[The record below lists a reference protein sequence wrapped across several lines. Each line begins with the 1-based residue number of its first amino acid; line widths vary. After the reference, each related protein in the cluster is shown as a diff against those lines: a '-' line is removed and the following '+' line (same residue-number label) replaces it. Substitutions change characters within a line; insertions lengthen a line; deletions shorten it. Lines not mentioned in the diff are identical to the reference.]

1 MILNPIIQTLPESTR
16 APIPALLAR
25 AVALFLGAFTLLN
38 LTGDLRVRGFDLNL
52 WWIDLRALPGFVA
65 DSFLLVCGL
74 LLVGFAVRPGV
85 SRFRRGLTATCLV
98 LLLLAA
104 LANCLSYYSLVL
116 GGAIH
121 PALPVPLSLLVAAG
135 LGCVLRALWRGSCNG
150 RARDLIASAAL
161 AGMLGLLFP
170 LAQMVLFGKTD
181 YRRSA
186 DVAVVM
192 GARVYADGRLS
203 DALKDRVRT
212 ACDLYHQRLVN
223 KLIMSGGP
231 GDGAIHE
238 TEGMARAAVQM
249 GVDPEDIVLDKF
261 GLNTENTVKNTDIL
275 FHELNASRVLV
286 VSHGYHLP
294 RIKLAYQRAGTE
306 VYTVPAR
313 ESYFLRQM
321 PFNMAREVVALWVYY
336 LRPLSSVSQA

>member
-1 MILNPIIQTLPESTR
+1 MILNPVISV
-16 APIPALLAR
+16 APGAGGVAKTAPFAR
-25 AVALFLGAFTLLN
+25 GVALFLGVFTLLN
-38 LTGDLRVRGFDLNL
+38 LAGDLRVRGFDLNL
-52 WWIDLRALPGFVA
+52 WWIDLRVLPGYVA
-65 DSFLLVCGL
+65 DPFLCLCGL
-74 LLVGFAVRPGV
+74 LLAWFALRPAC
-85 SRFRRGLTATCLV
+85 SKLRRHATAICLA

-104 LANCLSYYSLVL
+104 LGNCLTYYSLVL
-116 GGAIH
+116 GGAVH
-121 PALPVPLSLLVAAG
+121 PALPVPLSLLIAAG
-135 LGCVLRALWRGSCNG
+135 LGLVLRALLRGASPG
-150 RARDLIASAAL
+150 RARDLVACVAL
-161 AGMLGLLFP
+161 AGVMGFMFP
-170 LAQMVLFGKTD
+170 LAQMILFGKTD

-238 TEGMARAAVQM
+238 TVAMARAAVRL
-249 GVDPEDIVLDKF
+249 GVDPEDIIQDQF
-261 GLNTENTVKNTDIL
+261 GLNTGNTVKNTGIL
-275 FHELNASRVLV
+275 FRELHASRILV

-294 RIKLAYQRAGTE
+294 RIKLAYQRAGTQ

-313 ESYFLRQM
+313 ETYFLRQM

-336 LRPLSSVSQA
+336 LRPLSSAS